1 MLLFVG
7 KWCLFIL
14 DFFVHSCVVSVLSQS
29 LEKIPSKEG
38 GGGVCIYLQH
48 NVDLMKYFLY
58 YTNYLQFVYGGLGF
72 LSGEFFRCS
81 NLQ

>member
-14 DFFVHSCVVSVLSQS
+14 DFLVHSCVVSVLSQS

-38 GGGVCIYLQH
+38 GG
-48 NVDLMKYFLY
+48 K
-58 YTNYLQFVYGGLGF
+58 GGLQG
-72 LSGEFFRCS
+72 SAGNERCAFIYS
-81 NLQ
+81 IMLT